1 MAKVLVSDS
10 LSKEGLEFLKQ
21 AKGIEL
27 DNRPGLNEEELAK
40 ALSGVEGLVI
50 RSGSKVTAK
59 VIEAADKL
67 ASSGE
72 RAFALTTST

>member
-1 MAKVLVSDS
+1 
-10 LSKEGLEFLKQ
+10 
-21 AKGIEL
+21 
-27 DNRPGLNEEELAK
+27 LNEEELAK

-67 ASSGE
+67 RSSAAASAS
-72 RAFALTTST
+72 TTST